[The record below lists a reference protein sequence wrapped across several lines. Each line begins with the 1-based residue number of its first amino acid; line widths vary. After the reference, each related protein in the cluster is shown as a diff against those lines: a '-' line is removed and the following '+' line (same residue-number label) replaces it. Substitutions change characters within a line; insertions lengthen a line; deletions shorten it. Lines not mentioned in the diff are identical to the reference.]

1 MRHRDYIRSRDLLR
15 VSAITEQDCNSWTDN
30 FEKCCDLIA
39 GHDGSRGRNRAMPE
53 LGELLRDVQA
63 LDGWVRSLR
72 DRQKTRVQTPIGVP
86 LEAVAAGK

>member
-1 MRHRDYIRSRDLLR
+1 
-15 VSAITEQDCNSWTDN
+15 
-30 FEKCCDLIA
+30 
-39 GHDGSRGRNRAMPE
+39 MPE